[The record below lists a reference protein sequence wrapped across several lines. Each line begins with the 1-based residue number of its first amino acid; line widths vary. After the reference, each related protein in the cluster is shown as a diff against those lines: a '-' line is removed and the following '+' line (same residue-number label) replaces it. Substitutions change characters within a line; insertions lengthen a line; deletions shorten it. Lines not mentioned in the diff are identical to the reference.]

1 MNIFNRFTLR
11 TLQKNKIRTFVTIVG
26 IALSV
31 AMFTSVTSIIVS
43 FQHYLMNMEIVR
55 DGAWE
60 GRMMGTDKKC
70 IDNISSDKR
79 VKSLTEMENLGYARV
94 KDSQNQDKPYIMVEA
109 IDDTFTSYSPVT
121 LVKGRMPKNSTEIVL
136 SRHLEYNGGMKF
148 KIGDVLKLGIG
159 RRYYALRKG
168 EDTTEL
174 TVNDPYQDGETW
186 KEEYQKTY
194 TVVGICDRPVLEDYS
209 AAGYTAF
216 TRKGNDKPIS
226 YDAFLKFHQ
235 PGKSHE
241 IMGKYAK
248 TGAYTTHEDLL
259 RFEGNSTNDRYNQVL
274 YSMGA
279 ILIVIIMIGAIS
291 LIYSAFSI
299 SLGERTKQMG
309 LLKSI
314 GATKKQIR
322 HSVVFEACVLCV
334 AGIPLGIV
342 AGLGGIGIT
351 LHGISGLVNKLWA
364 DGETVSLHLVVT
376 WQAILIAVV
385 VSFVTVLISAM
396 IPAARAVRIP
406 AIQAIRQSGDIRIR
420 AEKVR
425 TSGLVYRLFGFS
437 GMLAGKNFKRNRKKY
452 RTTVFSLFI
461 SIVLF
466 VSATSFSGYM
476 KMSTGG
482 LGAEE
487 EYDVSCYV
495 TNKKDNARKDEK
507 IAGDMCGFGSIDS
520 VSYRKEGYYEM
531 EIPQEYVSREYLEYL
546 EGINPVRIDRK
557 KKTVTISVQLELLDD
572 KAYKSYLEKKGLS
585 VPYYMDKNSLNAL
598 VWDGFSMYSDEKI
611 TSMDML
617 RKSGIDAQLLLPKY
631 IKGYYYSNPEDGNCV
646 YMKDDSDKEKKIAK
660 DEAAA
665 VYKVHIAKRM
675 TDAPPAGIENSR
687 WNEQITVLL
696 PYASVKTG
704 ALAGLDSPTGYTHFT
719 IMAEQHEKA
728 CTDLSNYFEN
738 QLSDGEAV
746 SSIMDRAANRDSNQ
760 AMIIVIDVFSYGFII
775 LISLISVANVF
786 NTISTNI
793 LLRRQEFAMLKS
805 VGMTQK
811 GFRRMMNYECMLYG
825 FKGLAY
831 GLPVSAG
838 LSYLMYKA
846 VGSGME
852 QTYLFPWQGMIISTV
867 SVFVVVFITMIYA
880 MNKIRRDNTLE
891 ALRNENL

>member
-70 IDNISSDKR
+70 IDDISSDKR

-109 IDDTFTSYSPVT
+109 VDDTFTSYSPVT
-121 LVKGRMPKNSTEIVL
+121 LVKGRMPKDSTEIVL

-159 RRYYALRKG
+159 RRYYALRKR
-168 EDTTEL
+168 EDATEL

-186 KEEYQKTY
+186 KEECQKTY
-194 TVVGICDRPVLEDYS
+194 TVVGICDRPALEDYS

-235 PGKSHE
+235 PGKSHD
-241 IMGKYAK
+241 IMEKYAK

-259 RFEGNSTNDRYNQVL
+259 RFEGNSTNDRYNRVL

-334 AGIPLGIV
+334 AGIPLGIA

-546 EGINPVRIDRK
+546 EGINPVRIDKK
-557 KKTVTISVQLELLDD
+557 KKTVTISVKLELLED
-572 KAYKSYLEKKGLS
+572 KAYKSYLQKKGLS
-585 VPYYMDKNSLNAL
+585 VSDYMDKNSLNAL

-617 RKSGIDAQLLLPKY
+617 RKSGIDAHLLLPKY

-675 TDAPPAGIENSR
+675 TDAPPAGIENSQ

-704 ALAGLDSPTGYTHFT
+704 ALAGLDGPISYTYFT

-760 AMIIVIDVFSYGFII
+760 AMIIVVDVFSYGFII

-825 FKGLAY
+825 FKGLIY

-852 QTYLFPWQGMIISTV
+852 QAYLFPWQGMIISTV
-867 SVFVVVFITMIYA
+867 SVFVVVFVTMIYA